1 VLSKLGEGTFGEAYK
16 VRSRSDGRI
25 YAVKKA
31 KESYMGYKDRESK
44 LAEVYKALK
53 LTGRKSDFQKV
64 SPEIKSYEGTEDDEY
79 HELYRSHCV

>member
-1 VLSKLGEGTFGEAYK
+1 
-16 VRSRSDGRI
+16 
-25 YAVKKA
+25 
-31 KESYMGYKDRESK
+31 MGYKDRESK

-64 SPEIKSYEGTEDDEY
+64 SPEIKSYEGTEDDED